1 MSQGSILMSS
11 DSPRYDD
18 DQWHTITASHDVE
31 GLKLSV
37 DDYETF
43 SNPTAASPPSFKY
56 GSLLVGGVPSS
67 YFVSLSKVGTS
78 SPFVGCIADVTFN
91 GALINFAN
99 STEYDGVTIGR
110 CSEADADEAAIIPHA
125 APSIPTEDE
134 VLDKMPKFPL
144 PPAWDGDGS
153 RKPPEGIDEE
163 FSHGRRGEGVEGGI
177 GRGKD
182 GSDGRGGGRDSFGPI
197 DRDKDGYGGTG
208 DRDRDGIGAGGRDRD
223 GYGGVGGGRDGDRDG
238 FRGPG
243 RDRDGG
249 DRDRDGFGGEGDRD
263 KHKYGEGDR
272 DRFGAGE
279 GEGDRHGYGAG
290 GRGGFGE
297 GEGDRDR
304 HGYGA
309 GGTGGFGE
317 GEGDRDRHGYGA
329 GGRGGFGEGEGERD
343 RHGYGAGGTGGFGE
357 GEGDRDRH
365 GYGAGGRGGFG
376 EAEGDRDRH
385 GYGAGGRGG
394 FGEGEGDRDRHGH
407 AEGGRGG
414 FGEGAGDRDRHGYGA
429 GGFGE
434 GEGDR
439 DGHDHA
445 EGGRGGFGEGE
456 SDRDRHG
463 YGAGGRGGFG
473 EGEGERDRHGY
484 GAGGAGGFGEGEGD
498 RDRHGYGAGGRGGF
512 GEGEVG
518 RDRHGHAEGGRG
530 GFGEGAGD
538 RDRHGHAEGGRGGF
552 GEGAGDRDRH
562 GYGAGGAGGFGEGE
576 GDRDRHGHGEG
587 GRGGFGEGESGR
599 DRHGYGAG
607 GRGGFGEGEVGRDKH
622 GHAEGGLGGF
632 GEGEGDRDRHGYGIG
647 GYGEGEG
654 RHGYGGGGRDG
665 FGEGSTGR
673 EGDMGGEFDGSGI
686 IGRVDL
692 DGGVGGKKDS
702 DTHVGEGGRHA
713 GGVVPGKDRGGVH
726 VDEDGVE
733 KERGHGVEGEREID
747 NELDGRGEGGGQ
759 INGRGHADKM
769 GEKGKKHKK
778 PMPTPK
784 PTPFGLCAL
793 PLDPASDPDATFQN
807 GYRFG
812 TQNGSRIEFSSLS
825 GRNKNVFDYSL
836 DFKTSYPDG
845 LLFYASDKGHI
856 DFAALYIKGGKLFFG
871 FNCGSG
877 AALITSPDSYD
888 DGNWHTVRITR
899 ENTLG
904 QLIVDGQNPVSGESS
919 GSTKTLNV
927 IPPYY
932 LGGFDPAIIESA
944 KHNIQGLNQSFAGC
958 VRKFQANNKD
968 VKPSLKK
975 GVVPCSEHTEP
986 GVFFA
991 SGGGFVRAVDSFRV
1005 GTNIEIKMQIKPRST
1020 SGVLLAVHGK
1030 KDYLFLQMVNGVI
1043 EFTVDNGRGPFTSAY
1058 KPGDEYFFCDGRW
1071 HFIHAVQAKNVIVLS
1086 VDSFSVEPG
1095 IGTPGSTVTDTKHP
1109 LYLGGAGPRGHKLRG
1124 NLTSHQYVGCMRE
1137 VLINSNLLKISTHRA
1152 IGNVT
1157 VSSCPTI

>member
-182 GSDGRGGGRDSFGPI
+182 GSDGRGGGRESVGPI

-223 GYGGVGGGRDGDRDG
+223 GYGGMGGGRDGDRDG
-238 FRGPG
+238 YGGPG

-263 KHKYGEGDR
+263 KHKYGEGGR

-304 HGYGA
+304 HGHGEGGRGGFGGEGDRDRHGYGAVGTGGFGEGEGDRDRHGYGA
-309 GGTGGFGE
+309 GAGGRGGFGE

-329 GGRGGFGEGEGERD
+329 GGRGGFGEGEG
-343 RHGYGAGGTGGFGE
+343 
-357 GEGDRDRH
+357 DRD
-365 GYGAGGRGGFG
+365 G
-376 EAEGDRDRH
+376 H

-394 FGEGEGDRDRHGH
+394 FGEGEGDRDG
-407 AEGGRGG
+407 
-414 FGEGAGDRDRHGYGA
+414 
-429 GGFGE
+429 
-434 GEGDR
+434 
-439 DGHDHA
+439 
-445 EGGRGGFGEGE
+445 
-456 SDRDRHG
+456 
-463 YGAGGRGGFG
+463 
-473 EGEGERDRHGY
+473 
-484 GAGGAGGFGEGEGD
+484 
-498 RDRHGYGAGGRGGF
+498 HGYGAGGRGGF

-530 GFGEGAGD
+530 GFGEG
-538 RDRHGHAEGGRGGF
+538 EGG
-552 GEGAGDRDRH
+552 RDRH

-587 GRGGFGEGESGR
+587 GTGGFGEGEGDRDRVMEQEGLEQAKNGYGAEVGR

-607 GRGGFGEGEVGRDKH
+607 GRGGFGEGEGDRDRH
-622 GHAEGGLGGF
+622 GHGEGGTGGF
-632 GEGEGDRDRHGYGIG
+632 GEGEGDRDRNGYGIG

-654 RHGYGGGGRDG
+654 RHGFGGGGRDG
-665 FGEGSTGR
+665 FGEGSKGR

-692 DGGVGGKKDS
+692 DGGMGGKKDS
-702 DTHVGEGGRHA
+702 DMHVGEGGRHA
-713 GGVVPGKDRGGVH
+713 GGMVPGKDRGGVH

-747 NELDGRGEGGGQ
+747 NELDGREGGGQ